1 MLLTASRTRELA
13 MNVCAPCCSVC
24 GSCVLRAWVYG
35 DLLATVDLGNSCECM
50 AHKDTLFGGLVFKH
64 KAVYIHYFLDIRNK
78 ANDVKRFDEFLKL
91 LHLPITG
98 PSKGLRGSCLFSLQ
112 HTVLSGE
119 ISVTKLSPN
128 SFPSGWVVLYS
139 CLQGGGGER
148 CFSVSLAALRKV
160 LQARAWS
167 VRTQQEH
174 GRGSPRVANVGLS
187 VQV

>member
-24 GSCVLRAWVYG
+24 GKLRVEG
-35 DLLATVDLGNSCECM
+35 LGLRRPVSHGNSFECM
-50 AHKDTLFGGLVFKH
+50 AHKDTLFGGFVFKH

-78 ANDVKRFDEFLKL
+78 ASDVKRFDEFLKL
-91 LHLPITG
+91 LHLADHWPFQRTLGQLPIFS
-98 PSKGLRGSCLFSLQ
+98 PAHSSFRGK
-112 HTVLSGE
+112 
-119 ISVTKLSPN
+119 SVTKLSPN

-139 CLQGGGGER
+139 CHQVGGGER
-148 CFSVSLAALRKV
+148 CLSVSLAALRKV
-160 LQARAWS
+160 LQVRAWS

-174 GRGSPRVANVGLS
+174 RRGSPRVANVGPS